1 MALRIYSWRV
11 VHTTKSGSSVT
22 DAGTG
27 WLSHEGAASR
37 PYHNAQFGTQQQINS
52 ILLHWV
58 VGTWLWWFVS
68 HEGRQANHKLPHLIA
83 LQDTMPRA
91 QQQQGEFHAHGH
103 QQNRGAGMKGAYA
116 RACACVVG
124 GVPFY
129 R

>member
-11 VHTTKSGSSVT
+11 AHTTKSGSSVT

-83 LQDTMPRA
+83 LQDTCHVHNNSKA
-91 QQQQGEFHAHGH
+91 SSTHTAINKIE
-103 QQNRGAGMKGAYA
+103 A
-116 RACACVVG
+116 RE
-124 GVPFY
+124 
-129 R
+129 